1 MNAAA
6 SYLRWIGYIVTIIAI
21 GVYVFIVTMPCPSC
35 GTWDLVI
42 LPIALV
48 VVPILSLIL
57 AIKWPIIAGEALIA
71 AGVLM
76 GWDIFTNNIWVAM
89 LYTVPFLFAGL
100 AFLIAGVFLLI
111 TEPSSS

>member
-35 GTWDLVI
+35 GTWDLV
-42 LPIALV
+42 
-48 VVPILSLIL
+48 
-57 AIKWPIIAGEALIA
+57 PIIAGEALIA